1 MKYILITLLSF
12 TFATQITTREFEVED
27 DGSGYINFSEI
38 SGLDYGQVQIAG
50 FNNDSQYCDLHL
62 NSPIIDSLIECYLEN
77 GIYSCQDFGAISVD
91 IYFTETQEFEVGA
104 NCYNPSET
112 PIIKFWIT
120 GAFED
125 EDTSMGDMNNDGSL
139 NIFDVLELV
148 NIILDGDSGD
158 IFDVMEIVKRV

>member
-1 MKYILITLLSF
+1 MRYILITLLSF
-12 TFATQITTREFEVED
+12 TFATQITTREFEVEC
-27 DGSGYINFSEI
+27 DGCTIDFSEI
-38 SGLDYGQVQIAG
+38 SGLDYGSIQIAG
-50 FNNDSQYCDLHL
+50 FNSDSQYCYLTL
-62 NSPIIDSLIECYLEN
+62 GSGTESQIDCSLEN
-77 GIYSCQDFGAISVD
+77 GIYYCQDYAAIPVGL
-91 IYFTETQEFEVGA
+91 YFTDTQEFSVGA
-104 NCYNPSET
+104 NCEFTSET

-158 IFDVMEIVKRV
+158 IFDVMEIIKRV